1 AIRPPRWG
9 LAARAAGAARVSDRT
24 GGSRS
29 PDGDGGG
36 AGRGQPE
43 FCGRP
48 PGVEPAHRPV
58 PLPHAASMVRGR
70 VMASWARFAAEA
82 PALAARVHER
92 FGTRKHKT
100 LATLRKDG
108 SPRISGI
115 EVEFADGEI
124 FLGMMPGSRKLHDLE
139 RDPRLALH
147 SPTEDPPPDDPRGWP
162 GEAKIAGH
170 AVAGDHSSSSH
181 GIRRKGWCDSNG
193 ADVAADLLN
202 QVFN

>member
-1 AIRPPRWG
+1 
-9 LAARAAGAARVSDRT
+9 
-24 GGSRS
+24 
-29 PDGDGGG
+29 
-36 AGRGQPE
+36 
-43 FCGRP
+43 
-48 PGVEPAHRPV
+48 
-58 PLPHAASMVRGR
+58 
-70 VMASWARFAAEA
+70 MASWARFAAEA

-162 GEAKIAGH
+162 GEAKIAGR
-170 AVAGDHSSSSH
+170 AVEVDFPDSPVAG
-181 GIRRKGWCDSNG
+181 GRRWRIEIREAVLTRLNDAGDQLVVESWHPEKG
-193 ADVAADLLN
+193 VMRLERR
-202 QVFN
+202 